1 MAGYRSV
8 KYLLDTNVLS
18 ELKKPNPNPRVK
30 AFIEAIPDDDIL
42 ISAVSVGEIFFGIE
56 KLPEG
61 NKKADLSLWFY
72 HEILGVNE
80 NHILPLVT
88 DAMLEW
94 ARLRAKAKQTL
105 SPNDSLIAA
114 TTLTHRLTLV
124 TRNTRDFAAV
134 EGLNLLNPW
143 D

>member
-1 MAGYRSV
+1 M
-8 KYLLDTNVLS
+8 
-18 ELKKPNPNPRVK
+18 KKSNPNPRVR
-30 AFIEAIPDDDIL
+30 AFLENIPEDDIL
-42 ISAVSVGEIFFGIE
+42 TSAVSVGEIFFGIK

-61 NKKADLSLWFY
+61 KKKSDLSFWFY

-80 NHILPLVT
+80 NRIIPLDT
-88 DAMLEW
+88 DVMLEW
-94 ARLRAKAKQTL
+94 GRLRAKAKQTL

-114 TTLTHRLTLV
+114 TTLTHRLTLL

-134 EGLNLLNPW
+134 EGLSLINPW

>member
-1 MAGYRSV
+1 M

-18 ELKKPNPNPRVK
+18 EMRKQNPNAKVAAFVK
-30 AFIEAIPDDDIL
+30 GFDKD
-42 ISAVSVGEIFFGIE
+42 VSLMSVVSIGEIFYGIE

-61 NKKADLSLWFY
+61 KKKSDLTFWFY

-80 NHILPLVT
+80 NHIIPLDTGV
-88 DAMLEW
+88 MLEW
-94 ARLRAKAKQTL
+94 GRLRTKAGRTL

-114 TTLTHRLTLV
+114 TALAHRLTLL

-134 EGLNLLNPW
+134 EGLMLFNPW
-143 D
+143 DCR

>member
-1 MAGYRSV
+1 M

-18 ELKKPNPNPRVK
+18 EMKKSNPNPRVR
-30 AFIEAIPDDDIL
+30 AFLENIPEDDIL
-42 ISAVSVGEIFFGIE
+42 TSAVSVGEIFFGIE

-61 NKKADLSLWFY
+61 KKKSDLSFWFY

-80 NHILPLVT
+80 NRIIPLDT
-88 DAMLEW
+88 DVMLEW
-94 ARLRAKAKQTL
+94 GRLRAKAKQTL

-114 TTLTHRLTLV
+114 TVLTHRLTLL

-134 EGLNLLNPW
+134 EGLNLINPW

>member
-1 MAGYRSV
+1 V

-18 ELKKPNPNPRVK
+18 EMHKPNRKPKVAAFVK
-30 AFIEAIPDDDIL
+30 GIAEDDFFV
-42 ISAVSVGEIFFGIE
+42 SVVSVGEIFYGIE

-61 NKKADLSLWFY
+61 KKRSELTFWFY

-80 NHILPLVT
+80 NRILSLGI
-88 DAMLEW
+88 DEIMEW
-94 ARLRAKAKQTL
+94 GRIRAKAAKTL
-105 SPNDSLIAA
+105 PPNDALIAA
-114 TTLTHRLTLV
+114 TALTNRLTLL

-134 EGLNLLNPW
+134 EGLGLLNPW